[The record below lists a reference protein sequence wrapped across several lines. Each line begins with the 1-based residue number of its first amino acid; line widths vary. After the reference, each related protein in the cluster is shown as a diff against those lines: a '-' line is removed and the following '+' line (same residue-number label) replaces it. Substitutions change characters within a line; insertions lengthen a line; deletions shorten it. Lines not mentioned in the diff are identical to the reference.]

1 MEETKKLKKQ
11 LHIIK
16 GQIDGIEKM
25 IDNERDAEEIYTQ
38 FKAIEGNF
46 QKTFHGLLEDI
57 LRKNLALKI
66 VKVVNACPGNC
77 RDAEKIK
84 FIQNEFPKME
94 IKKVANIISEINDI
108 EKRLENLKQDGRYK

>member
-1 MEETKKLKKQ
+1 MEESRKLKKQ

-16 GQIDGIEKM
+16 GQIEGIEKM
-25 IDNERDAEEIYTQ
+25 MDDDRDAEEIYTQ

-46 QKTFHGLLEDI
+46 RKTFHGLLEDI

-77 RDAEKIK
+77 QDAEKIE
-84 FIQNEFPKME
+84 FIRKEFPKLE
-94 IKKVANIISEINDI
+94 IKKVASIISEMNEID
-108 EKRLENLKQDGRYK
+108 KRLEKLNKSYLPY

>member
-1 MEETKKLKKQ
+1 MEETRKLKKQ

-25 IDNERDAEEIYTQ
+25 IDDDRDAEEIYIQ

-77 RDAEKIK
+77 QDAEKIE
-84 FIQNEFPKME
+84 FIRNEFPKLE
-94 IKKVANIISEINDI
+94 IKKVASIISEINEI
-108 EKRLENLKQDGRYK
+108 ETRLKKFNDEK

>member
-1 MEETKKLKKQ
+1 MEESRKLKKQ
-11 LHIIK
+11 LHVIK

-25 IDNERDAEEIYTQ
+25 IDNDRDAEDIYTQ

-77 RDAEKIK
+77 HDAEKIESIRK
-84 FIQNEFPKME
+84 EFPKLE
-94 IKKVANIISEINDI
+94 INKVAAIISEMNEID
-108 EKRLENLKQDGRYK
+108 KRLEKLSKS

>member
-1 MEETKKLKKQ
+1 MEDSRKLKKQ
-11 LHIIK
+11 LHVIK

-25 IDNERDAEEIYTQ
+25 IDDDRDAEEIFTQ

-77 RDAEKIK
+77 QDAEKIE
-84 FIQNEFPKME
+84 FIRNEFPKME
-94 IKKVANIISEINDI
+94 IKKVASIISEINEIDQ
-108 EKRLENLKQDGRYK
+108 RLSKIKDG

>member
-1 MEETKKLKKQ
+1 MEDARKLKKQ

-25 IDNERDAEEIYTQ
+25 IDEDREGEEIYTQ

-46 QKTFHGLLEDI
+46 QKTFHELLEDI

-77 RDAEKIK
+77 RDAEKIE
-84 FIQNEFPKME
+84 FIRNEFPKME
-94 IKKVANIISEINDI
+94 IKKVASIISEMNEI
-108 EKRLENLKQDGRYK
+108 EKRLNSLTSSDK

>member
-1 MEETKKLKKQ
+1 MEDTRKLKKQ
-11 LHIIK
+11 LHITK
-16 GQIDGIEKM
+16 GQIEGIEKM
-25 IDNERDAEEIYTQ
+25 IDDDRDAEEIYTQ

-77 RDAEKIK
+77 QDAEKIE
-84 FIQNEFPKME
+84 FIRKEFPKLE
-94 IKKVANIISEINDI
+94 INKVAAIISEMNEID
-108 EKRLENLKQDGRYK
+108 KRLEKLSKS

>member
-1 MEETKKLKKQ
+1 MEETKKLKTQ

-25 IDNERDAEEIYTQ
+25 IDNERDAEEIYIQ

-94 IKKVANIISEINDI
+94 IKKVASIINEMEII
-108 EKRLENLKQDGRYK
+108 EKRLEEFNKEGT

>member
-1 MEETKKLKKQ
+1 
-11 LHIIK
+11 
-16 GQIDGIEKM
+16 M
-25 IDNERDAEEIYTQ
+25 IDNERDADEIYTQ

-94 IKKVANIISEINDI
+94 IKKVASIINEMEII
-108 EKRLENLKQDGRYK
+108 ERRLEDFNKGDS

>member
-1 MEETKKLKKQ
+1 MEDTRKLKKQ

-16 GQIDGIEKM
+16 GQIEGIEKM
-25 IDNERDAEEIYTQ
+25 IDDDRDAEEIYTQ

-77 RDAEKIK
+77 VILQYFGNGFKA
-84 FIQNEFPKME
+84 
-94 IKKVANIISEINDI
+94 V
-108 EKRLENLKQDGRYK
+108 